1 MSCYQYQWKLAFRW
15 LIINL
20 FLLIILIIIN
30 VITAVYV
37 IRRGLSDGACA
48 FYLPVLPRYQVLV
61 DTPAVEWSTAVTA
74 VQTGSFLSYL
84 AIECWVIHQLTE
96 GITHYFHNSGAMSC
110 YQYQWKLEFRWLII
124 NLLQLIIVIII
135 NVITAA
141 YVIRRALS
149 DGACAFYLPGYQV
162 LVDTPAVE
170 WSTAVTA
177 VQTGSFWWSMWI
189 LPSCPTSLSCAGW
202 YTSRWMIHR
211 CHSCSDGLFL
221 MEHMDSTF
229 LSYLAIECWVIH
241 QLTEG
246 ITHYFHNSGAMSC
259 YQYQWKLEFR
269 WLIINLLQLIIVII
283 INVITA
289 AYVIRRALSDG
300 ACAFYLPGYQVLVDT
315 PAVEWST
322 AVTAVQT
329 GSFWWSM

>member
-1 MSCYQYQWKLAFRW
+1 MCILPSCPTSLSSAGWYTSRRMIYHCHSCSDGLFLMEHVNSIFLSYLAIKCWLLHQPLNDPPLSQLFRRALSDGACGFYLPVLPRYRVMIDTPANGRDNSLLHNSGAMSCYQYQWKLEFRW

-20 FLLIILIIIN
+20 LLFIVIIIN

-37 IRRGLSDGACA
+37 IIRALSDGACA
-48 FYLPVLPRYQVLV
+48 FYLPVLPCYQVLV
-61 DTPAVEWSTAVTA
+61 DVEWSTAVTA
-74 VQTGSFLSYL
+74 VQTGSFWWSMWILPSCPTSLSSAGWYTSRRMIHHCHSCSDGLFLMEHVDSTFLSYL
-84 AIECWVIHQLTE
+84 AIECWLIHQLTE

-177 VQTGSFWWSMWI
+177 VQTGSFWWSM
-189 LPSCPTSLSCAGW
+189 
-202 YTSRWMIHR
+202 
-211 CHSCSDGLFL
+211 
-221 MEHMDSTF
+221 
-229 LSYLAIECWVIH
+229 
-241 QLTEG
+241 
-246 ITHYFHNSGAMSC
+246 
-259 YQYQWKLEFR
+259 
-269 WLIINLLQLIIVII
+269 
-283 INVITA
+283 
-289 AYVIRRALSDG
+289 
-300 ACAFYLPGYQVLVDT
+300 
-315 PAVEWST
+315 
-322 AVTAVQT
+322 
-329 GSFWWSM
+329 